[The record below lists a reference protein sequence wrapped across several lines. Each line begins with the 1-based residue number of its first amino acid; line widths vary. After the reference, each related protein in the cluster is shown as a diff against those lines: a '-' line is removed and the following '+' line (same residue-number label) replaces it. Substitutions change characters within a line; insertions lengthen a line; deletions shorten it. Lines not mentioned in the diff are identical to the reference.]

1 MLETQRASA
10 RSATPILVPFRE
22 GDALTIPVVG
32 ICVGVFVLVARW
44 ASIRYLGL
52 EPALT
57 DRTVTSSMAMLL
69 SIALTGI
76 VGASQPRREPMPWWG
91 ALTGAIAPIAA
102 ATAVLFTRGV
112 TGERLVAVGI
122 ISAASLLAS
131 IGVAIRRR

>member
-1 MLETQRASA
+1 MVETQRASA
-10 RSATPILVPFRE
+10 RSATPIFAPFRE

-32 ICVGVFVLVARW
+32 ICVGVFVLAARW
-44 ASIRYLGL
+44 ASIRYLGV
-52 EPALT
+52 EPAFA
-57 DRTVTSSMAMLL
+57 DRTVSSSMAMLL
-69 SIALTGI
+69 SIGLTGI
-76 VGASQPRREPMPWWG
+76 VGAVQPKREPMPWWG
-91 ALTGAIAPIAA
+91 ALTGAIGPIAA